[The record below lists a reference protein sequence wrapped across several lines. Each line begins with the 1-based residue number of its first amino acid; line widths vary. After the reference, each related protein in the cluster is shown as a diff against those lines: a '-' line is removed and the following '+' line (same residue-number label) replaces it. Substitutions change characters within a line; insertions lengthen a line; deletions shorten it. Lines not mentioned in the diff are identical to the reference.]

1 MQMEEDASQSGYLDG
16 RESQSHNQGD
26 EEKIQE
32 SSYSELYDNII
43 ISIIEEHNKIQNLAD
58 LYDIVLSKI
67 DESLQDTESYED
79 IDLDELADEC
89 FKQLKVKLYDSFSK
103 QIWQDKNTQIVS
115 EYQKIEFI
123 DDKLNESFDFFHTVS
138 NLIVYL
144 EQLQKQL
151 MAGNKQNVQNKENS
165 SMQNSSE
172 KENPTESINLRQ
184 RKSAAAAPNSSV
196 ANGNYEGKQ
205 IGDRQKQ
212 KDNIVNFSEN
222 KAASA
227 SISSSSRTTSKRREK
242 KQNNLSQPFG
252 LQQSFCSNE
261 SLGVKGSNQNNLLL
275 GDFRNNMQ
283 GEQKIFVRLNPLN
296 LQTHQI
302 QLYLQNFPRLEVKIG
317 TNQCLSYLLEYLNRK
332 WLQKQQ
338 NNGMQNNNCIFG
350 ICLYP
355 DSESWLIEF
364 KGQEK
369 PKLSEQLMINDIY
382 SGFNYPKDQVVNLLY
397 EITKDQPPQPAPS
410 LLQVSEW
417 ENHIQN
423 TIPSPR
429 LHIPLSPSRL
439 GVDHEDN
446 YHFLQQFSQDSD
458 FRFFNYY
465 ENLFNEDDDEDYV
478 VNEEEEEE
486 EEDDEDDE
494 EDYEDDEEV
503 IEEDQDQQEKGTN
516 VEKDDFQN
524 QQQNDLNDKTQ
535 ENQQNLVKQNKNQ
548 GEGEEQSNKL
558 GLSENQ
564 NQKKKSNKNN
574 KEDGQDQRQKSQNSH
589 QNNRKS
595 NEKKQKLSNNNQFYQ
610 NQQKML
616 QENQDLNNQYGNYG
630 GNSELNYNE
639 YQQNLMDECKDAQLI
654 SNFEINEFANVN
666 QLNDYYSNQY
676 KMQMNNRYRS
686 QEDVDNMNQNDLQD
700 QHHLH
705 NSSINLDN
713 SMLKQNSIRSNNL
726 IATENLNNM
735 GNNLS
740 NMIGLGNLESQNFQK
755 QISQSNC
762 YEGYIDFNNDMSN
775 NLNNNNMSNN
785 NNANKNNNNG
795 LNIQNTNT
803 NDGFNSFSNI
813 MNQESNHTR
822 NAQEQQLENENN
834 DNNSISL
841 MISQQQNRQNQAHM
855 QQIQNSLENQNA
867 NLQVKSPQAN
877 RGDKKKSKL
886 QDKQAEKIKR
896 QKQSSTV
903 DQNPD
908 EQIISLIK
916 PNPYKDIEMFQKM
929 KSKGNTNQNQYEE
942 TNYQIENVKYNKIE
956 ENNEGDQKKQQLNQP
971 KNNIRPPSF
980 QLNQTQKQK
989 DDNEKEPKLQKFVKQ
1004 NSSGNVNQ
1012 DDKGQSNQK
1021 RQMNQNDN
1029 GEQNQQQTEDN
1040 MQNNQNEKTQQQLI
1054 NLQDQQQL
1062 SNCYNNKEYGEEE
1075 DEEEEEFDD
1084 DNEEDD
1090 EDEEDEEEFDEE
1102 YSNNNQNE
1110 NNQQKEKT
1118 EQMNQQNNQNQYNEQ
1133 SQNLIK
1139 NTSPL
1144 QYKHNF
1150 SNFNLFNQDS
1160 YQFHNNQS
1168 YNFNSLN
1175 NIFNTT
1181 SNANIQNPLFN
1192 QHLNSTNSN
1201 LINKSLLKS
1210 PINPTQK
1217 KGGYTFK
1224 QNIFGEKNFNSNN
1237 FQNDNSIMNINS
1249 MAMRFD
1255 DPSSNFKNFDFPFSN
1270 LNQASNSR
1278 PFFNDKYTNT
1288 FTMSKFNQNSNLNSI
1303 PLYRNYQHSNQL
1315 SFAHHQFNHPFN
1327 SKRDIFADKT
1337 LSSETDKDN
1346 QQNTEKVVNEELQNK
1361 NDKNFPQINI
1371 IKSEST
1377 PSLGLKNEQDIKIE
1391 VTEKELSNQKQ
1402 QQSSSQISQS
1412 ETNKSEAMGFRKINV
1427 IKKEDAGTTGS
1438 LLGKR
1443 FLSEQGETRN
1453 STKQD
1458 QISSENQTPLSVL
1471 NTEKIENLVKQIVGN
1486 QQNQDS
1492 IQENNNNNNQ
1502 NDSQSQQDSLKYLQM
1517 NESNQEI
1524 LGKNTSNNNNSSNI
1538 FKVRKLSVNQIQN
1551 QNSLNQAA
1559 KPTNNNS
1566 NSNFSK
1572 NVQEVHNAI
1581 TNLLNNSSLASINN
1595 PNNTNNSELS
1605 KESANSNNLSNTEI
1619 KENYKFLKFQNEFA
1633 KYYSENLSKMEDQK
1647 LNSSS
1652 QQNSTQQA
1660 LKAQLMRIDSTK
1672 AVSAILEN
1680 VIASQQLKQANQSS
1694 VTSAQK
1700 LDTQLENNNS
1710 TLQNSLNNIEKQKS
1724 LGASSNQIENIK
1736 QIIQVKTASKT
1747 ISPNYLS
1754 NLSETNNNNNNQLN
1768 DQSKDSSKQA
1778 AQNQSQNSQ
1787 QQQQQNQQQ
1796 ATVRTDLQFL
1806 ENLVE
1811 LVGLKKNQVQNAQQ
1825 LINQVKEVQINQN
1838 NKQQNNE
1845 SQPNKNILV
1854 KSVSVVRKQNNNN
1867 SHTSQQISQ
1876 KAEEN
1881 NTKVS
1886 PDSSINQ
1893 QKQNDQNVEGEN
1905 KMESST
1911 QKSNNQNSNET
1922 E

>member
-1 MQMEEDASQSGYLDG
+1 MEEDTSQSGYLDG
-16 RESQSHNQGD
+16 RESQSRNQGVFQEYNCLNYNYEFGEENEIQLYYQTSQQD
-26 EEKIQE
+26 EQKMQE

-43 ISIIEEHNKIQNLAD
+43 IAIIDEHNKIQNLAD

-103 QIWQDKNTQIVS
+103 QIWQDKNTQNVS

-151 MAGNKQNVQNKENS
+151 MIGNKQQN
-165 SMQNSSE
+165 NSSE

-184 RKSAAAAPNSSV
+184 RKSAAATPNSSV

-227 SISSSSRTTSKRREK
+227 SISSSSRTTSKRGET
-242 KQNNLSQPFG
+242 KQKNPPQSFG

-261 SLGVKGSNQNNLLL
+261 SLGVKGNNLLG
-275 GDFRNNMQ
+275 GDFRN
-283 GEQKIFVRLNPLN
+283 
-296 LQTHQI
+296 TI
-302 QLYLQNFPRLEVKIG
+302 QG
-317 TNQCLSYLLEYLNRK
+317 TNQCLSYLLEYLHRK

-350 ICLYP
+350 IFLYP

-382 SGFNYPKDQVVNLLY
+382 QGFNYPKDQVVNLLY

-410 LLQVSEW
+410 MLQASEW

-423 TIPSPR
+423 TMPSPR

-458 FRFFNYY
+458 FKFFNYY

-478 VNEEEEEE
+478 VNEDEEEEEEE

-494 EDYEDDEEV
+494 EDFEEEEEA
-503 IEEDQDQQEKGTN
+503 IEEDQDKQEQGTN
-516 VEKDDFQN
+516 TQKDDFQN
-524 QQQNDLNDKTQ
+524 QNKNDLNEKTQ
-535 ENQQNLVKQNKNQ
+535 EYQQNQTKQNNKIQ
-548 GEGEEQSNKL
+548 TEGEVQNNKL
-558 GLSENQ
+558 GQAENQ
-564 NQKKKSNKNN
+564 NGNQKKKSNKNN
-574 KEDGQDQRQKSQNSH
+574 KEDGHDQRQKSQNQQQS
-589 QNNRKS
+589 NRKS
-595 NEKKQKLSNNNQFYQ
+595 NEKKQKQSNSNLFYQ

-616 QENQDLNNQYGNYG
+616 QENQDLNNNQYGNYG
-630 GNSELNYNE
+630 GNNDLNYNE
-639 YQQNLMDECKDAQLI
+639 YQQNLMDDCKDAQLM
-654 SNFEINEFANVN
+654 SNFEINNFENVN
-666 QLNDYYSNQY
+666 QLNDFYSNQY
-676 KMQMNNRYRS
+676 KVQMNNRYRS
-686 QEDVDNMNQNDLQD
+686 QEDVDNINQNDLQE

-705 NSSINLDN
+705 NSSINIDN
-713 SMLKQNSIRSNNL
+713 SMLKQSSIRGNNL
-726 IATENLNNM
+726 MTSENLNNM
-735 GNNLS
+735 GNNMS

-755 QISQSNC
+755 QISQTNC
-762 YEGYIDFNNDMSN
+762 YDGFIDFNNDTSN

-785 NNANKNNNNG
+785 LADSNNGKNNNNN
-795 LNIQNTNT
+795 LNIQSNNT

-813 MNQESNHTR
+813 MNQMNQESNNIR
-822 NAQEQQLENENN
+822 NAQDHQLENENN

-841 MISQQQNRQNQAHM
+841 MINQQQSLQNQM
-855 QQIQNSLENQNA
+855 QQQQIQSSLDNQNA
-867 NLQVKSPQAN
+867 NLLLKSPQTN
-877 RGDKKKSKL
+877 RDKKKNKL

-916 PNPYKDIEMFQKM
+916 PNPYKDVEMFQKM
-929 KSKGNTNQNQYEE
+929 KSKGNPNQNQSEQLE
-942 TNYQIENVKYNKIE
+942 YQIEDGKLNSLDQ
-956 ENNEGDQKKQQLNQP
+956 ENESEQKKQQLNLL

-980 QLNQTQKQK
+980 QLNQTQKQR
-989 DDNEKEPKLQKFVKQ
+989 DESEKEPKLQKFVKQ
-1004 NSSGNVNQ
+1004 NSTGDIN
-1012 DDKGQSNQK
+1012 DDQQGQSNQK
-1021 RQMNQNDN
+1021 GQINQNN
-1029 GEQNQQQTEDN
+1029 NQQINTEN
-1040 MQNNQNEKTQQQLI
+1040 ILNKQNEKAQQQQLI
-1054 NLQDQQQL
+1054 NLQEQQQL
-1062 SNCYNNKEYGEEE
+1062 SNCYNDNKDQGERE
-1075 DEEEEEFDD
+1075 EEEEEFDE
-1084 DNEEDD
+1084 DNEDDD
-1090 EDEEDEEEFDEE
+1090 EEEEDEEEDEEEFDEQ
-1102 YSNNNQNE
+1102 YSNNNQDE
-1110 NNQQKEKT
+1110 NNQQNEKKDQT
-1118 EQMNQQNNQNQYNEQ
+1118 DKQNNQNQYNEQ

-1181 SNANIQNPLFN
+1181 SNANIQNTLFN
-1192 QHLNSTNSN
+1192 QQLHSTNSN

-1210 PINPTQK
+1210 PINPSQK
-1217 KGGYTFK
+1217 KGYTFK
-1224 QNIFGEKNFNSNN
+1224 QNIFGDKNFNSNN

-1249 MAMRFD
+1249 MAMRFE
-1255 DPSSNFKNFDFPFSN
+1255 DPSSNFKHFDFPFSN
-1270 LNQASNSR
+1270 MNYASNSR
-1278 PFFNDKYTNT
+1278 PFLNDKYTNT

-1303 PLYRNYQHSNQL
+1303 PLYKNYQHSNQL
-1315 SFAHHQFNHPFN
+1315 NFAHHQFNHPFN
-1327 SKRDIFADKT
+1327 SRRDIFADKT
-1337 LSSETDKDN
+1337 LSSEMDKDN
-1346 QQNTEKVVNEELQNK
+1346 LQNTEKAINEELQNK
-1361 NDKNFPQINI
+1361 NEDKNFPQINI

-1377 PSLGLKNEQDIKIE
+1377 PSLGLKNEQDQKIIKIDA
-1391 VTEKELSNQKQ
+1391 TEKQFSDQKQ
-1402 QQSSSQISQS
+1402 QNQSQQITQN
-1412 ETNKSEAMGFRKINV
+1412 EANKSEVMGFRKINV
-1427 IKKEDAGTTGS
+1427 IKKEDASSAGGS

-1443 FLSEQGETRN
+1443 FLSEQGEIK
-1453 STKQD
+1453 SSSKQD
-1458 QISSENQTPLSVL
+1458 QGSSDNQIPLSVL

-1492 IQENNNNNNQ
+1492 VQDNNNKNQ

-1517 NESNQEI
+1517 NESNQDI

-1538 FKVRKLSVNQIQN
+1538 FKVRKLSANQIQN
-1551 QNSLNQAA
+1551 QNSLNQVA

-1581 TNLLNNSSLASINN
+1581 TNLLNNQSLTSSVN
-1595 PNNTNNSELS
+1595 PINTNNSELS
-1605 KESANSNNLSNTEI
+1605 KESLNSNNHSNTEI

-1633 KYYSENLSKMEDQK
+1633 KYYSENLCKTEDQK
-1647 LNSSS
+1647 INSSLQS
-1652 QQNSTQQA
+1652 NSTQQA

-1680 VIASQQLKQANQSS
+1680 VIASQQLKQTQQTSQTGLSS
-1694 VTSAQK
+1694 TQK
-1700 LDTQLENNNS
+1700 LEENNN

-1724 LGASSNQIENIK
+1724 LGASSNQMESIK
-1736 QIIQVKTASKT
+1736 QIIQVKTAPKI
-1747 ISPNYLS
+1747 ISPNYQS
-1754 NLSETNNNNNNQLN
+1754 NLSESNNNNNQSN

-1778 AQNQSQNSQ
+1778 AINLSQN

-1796 ATVRTDLQFL
+1796 GVVRTDLQFL

-1811 LVGLKKNQVQNAQQ
+1811 LVGLKKNQVQGAQQ
-1825 LINQVKEVQINQN
+1825 FINQVKDVQTN
-1838 NKQQNNE
+1838 NSKQQNNE
-1845 SQPNKNILV
+1845 AQPNKNVLV
-1854 KSVSVVRKQNNNN
+1854 KSVSVVRKYNN
-1867 SHTSQQISQ
+1867 STSLTNQQQANQ
-1876 KAEEN
+1876 KSDESN
-1881 NTKVS
+1881 NKNS

-1893 QKQNDQNVEGEN
+1893 QMQNDQNVEVEN

-1911 QKSNNQNSNET
+1911 IQKCNNSNSDQT

>member
-1 MQMEEDASQSGYLDG
+1 MQMEEDTSQSGYLDG

-26 EEKIQE
+26 EQKIQE

-43 ISIIEEHNKIQNLAD
+43 ISIIDEHNKIQNLAD

-103 QIWQDKNTQIVS
+103 QIWQDKSMQNVS

-123 DDKLNESFDFFHTVS
+123 DDKLNERFDFFHTVS

-151 MAGNKQNVQNKENS
+151 MVGNKQNNKESS

-184 RKSAAAAPNSSV
+184 RKSAAATPTSSV

-205 IGDRQKQ
+205 IGDRQNQ

-242 KQNNLSQPFG
+242 KQSALPQPFG

-261 SLGVKGSNQNNLLL
+261 SLGVKGNNQNNLLA
-275 GDFRNNMQ
+275 GDFRNPIQ

-296 LQTHQI
+296 VQTHQI

-317 TNQCLSYLLEYLNRK
+317 TNQCLSYLLEYLHRK

-338 NNGMQNNNCIFG
+338 SNGMQNSNCIFG
-350 ICLYP
+350 IYLYP

-410 LLQVSEW
+410 ILQVSEW
-417 ENHIQN
+417 ESHLQN
-423 TIPSPR
+423 TISSPR
-429 LHIPLSPSRL
+429 LHIPLSPSRI

-478 VNEEEEEE
+478 VNEDEEEE

-494 EDYEDDEEV
+494 EDFEEDEEA
-503 IEEDQDQQEKGTN
+503 IEEDQEQQEKVTN
-516 VEKDDFQN
+516 TQKDEKQSDLDD
-524 QQQNDLNDKTQ
+524 KKQ

-548 GEGEEQSNKL
+548 YEGEDQNNKF
-558 GLSENQ
+558 GLAENENQ
-564 NQKKKSNKNN
+564 NGNQKKKNNKNN
-574 KEDGQDQRQKSQNSH
+574 KEDGHDQRQKPQNQQQS
-589 QNNRKS
+589 NRKS
-595 NEKKQKLSNNNQFYQ
+595 NEKKQKQVNSNQYYQ
-610 NQQKML
+610 NHQKMH
-616 QENQDLNNQYGNYG
+616 QENQNLNNQYSNYG
-630 GNSELNYNE
+630 GNNELNYNE
-639 YQQNLMDECKDAQLI
+639 YQQNLMDECKDPQLI
-654 SNFEINEFANVN
+654 SNFDINEFANVN
-666 QLNDYYSNQY
+666 QLNDFYSNQY

-686 QEDVDNMNQNDLQD
+686 QEDVDNYNQNDLQE

-713 SMLKQNSIRSNNL
+713 SMIKQNSVRSNNL

-735 GNNLS
+735 GNNMI

-755 QISQSNC
+755 QISQTNC
-762 YEGYIDFNNDMSN
+762 YDGYIDFNNDMSN
-775 NLNNNNMSNN
+775 NLNNNNMSNDLTN
-785 NNANKNNNNG
+785 KNTNKNNNNT

-803 NDGFNSFSNI
+803 NDGFNSYSNI
-813 MNQESNHTR
+813 MNHESNHIR
-822 NAQEQQLENENN
+822 NIQDHHLENENN

-841 MISQQQNRQNQAHM
+841 ILNQQQNRQNQM
-855 QQIQNSLENQNA
+855 QLQQAQNSLDNQNA
-867 NLQVKSPQAN
+867 NHQIKSPPAN
-877 RGDKKKSKL
+877 RDKKKSKI

-903 DQNPD
+903 NQNPD

-929 KSKGNTNQNQYEE
+929 KSKGNHNQSDEIE
-942 TNYQIENVKYNKIE
+942 YQIDNTKLNSLN
-956 ENNEGDQKKQQLNQP
+956 ENNESHQKQQQQLNQS

-1004 NSSGNVNQ
+1004 NSSGIINQ
-1012 DDKGQSNQK
+1012 EEQGQSNQK
-1021 RQMNQNDN
+1021 QQTNQNN
-1029 GEQNQQQTEDN
+1029 NEQQNQNNPQDTTENIQTK
-1040 MQNNQNEKTQQQLI
+1040 QNEKTQQQLV

-1062 SNCYNNKEYGEEE
+1062 SNHYNNNKVYGEE
-1075 DEEEEEFDD
+1075 EEEEEFDD
-1084 DNEEDD
+1084 DNEDD
-1090 EDEEDEEEFDEE
+1090 EEHEEDEEEFDEE

-1110 NNQQKEKT
+1110 NNQQNEKKDQT
-1118 EQMNQQNNQNQYNEQ
+1118 IQQNNQNQFNEQ

-1139 NTSPL
+1139 NTSPQ

-1192 QHLNSTNSN
+1192 QQLNNTNSN

-1210 PINPTQK
+1210 PINPSQK
-1217 KGGYTFK
+1217 KGYAFK

-1249 MAMRFD
+1249 MAMRFE
-1255 DPSSNFKNFDFPFSN
+1255 DPSSNFKHFDFPFSN
-1270 LNQASNSR
+1270 MNYASNSR
-1278 PFFNDKYTNT
+1278 PFLNDKYTNT

-1303 PLYRNYQHSNQL
+1303 PLYKNYQHSNQL

-1327 SKRDIFADKT
+1327 SRRDIFADKT

-1346 QQNTEKVVNEELQNK
+1346 LQNTEKAVNEELQN
-1361 NDKNFPQINI
+1361 KNFPQINI
-1371 IKSEST
+1371 IKLDST
-1377 PSLGLKNEQDIKIE
+1377 PSLGIKNEQEQNITKIE
-1391 VTEKELSNQKQ
+1391 ATEKEFSNQKQ
-1402 QQSSSQISQS
+1402 QQQSQQVAQS

-1427 IKKEDAGTTGS
+1427 IKKEDTATAGN

-1443 FLSEQGETRN
+1443 FLSEQGEIKN
-1453 STKQD
+1453 PAKQD
-1458 QISSENQTPLSVL
+1458 RSSSENQTPLSVL
-1471 NTEKIENLVKQIVGN
+1471 NTEKIENLVKQIVAN

-1492 IQENNNNNNQ
+1492 VQENNNNNQ

-1538 FKVRKLSVNQIQN
+1538 FKVRKLSANQLQN
-1551 QNSLNQAA
+1551 QNSLNQAG
-1559 KPTNNNS
+1559 KLTNNNS

-1581 TNLLNNSSLASINN
+1581 TNLLNNQTLASVNQSI
-1595 PNNTNNSELS
+1595 TNNSELS
-1605 KESANSNNLSNTEI
+1605 KDSVNSNNLSNTEV

-1652 QQNSTQQA
+1652 QSNNTQQA

-1680 VIASQQLKQANQSS
+1680 VIASQQFKQAQQTS
-1694 VTSAQK
+1694 VTGLSSSQK
-1700 LDTQLENNNS
+1700 LDTQLESNNN
-1710 TLQNSLNNIEKQKS
+1710 TLQNSLNNIEKLKS

-1736 QIIQVKTASKT
+1736 QIIQVKTASKI

-1754 NLSETNNNNNNQLN
+1754 NQSEGNNNNNNQSN
-1768 DQSKDSSKQA
+1768 DQQKDSSKQA
-1778 AQNQSQNSQ
+1778 AQNLTQIS
-1787 QQQQQNQQQ
+1787 QQQQNQQQ
-1796 ATVRTDLQFL
+1796 AVACPDLQFL

-1811 LVGLKKNQVQNAQQ
+1811 LVGLKKNQAQNAQQ
-1825 LINQVKEVQINQN
+1825 INQVKEGQTNQN
-1838 NKQQNNE
+1838 NNIQQNNE
-1845 SQPNKNILV
+1845 SLSNKNILV
-1854 KSVSVVRKQNNNN
+1854 KSVSVVRKQNTNT
-1867 SHTSQQISQ
+1867 SLTSQQVSQ
-1876 KAEEN
+1876 KCEESN
-1881 NTKVS
+1881 NKIS

-1893 QKQNDQNVEGEN
+1893 QIQNDQKVEGEN
-1905 KMESST
+1905 KMEPAT
-1911 QKSNNQNSNET
+1911 QKTYNQNSNST